1 MATHP
6 ALPVLDDAAAYRVLQ
21 TRDARFDGRLFV
33 GVTSTRIYCRPVCRV
48 RAPKPQNCRFFANA
62 ASAEQ
67 QGFRPCLRCRPEL
80 APGLSL
86 MDSSEAL
93 SSRAAVLLSQAAHEG
108 LDPALPALAAR
119 LGVTDRHLRR
129 IFVQTHGVS
138 PLAYLS
144 TQRLLLAKQLLT
156 DTALPVTEVALATGY
171 ASLRRFNASFLQ
183 RYRMSPSA
191 LRKARPDAATAGAPG
206 GPGGTP
212 AALPGAAAPHRAPVL
227 RLAWRPP
234 YDLDSALGFFA
245 RRAVPGVECVD
256 GLTLRRTLAVMHRG
270 QRLAGWLA
278 ARFVPDRHE
287 VALTVATAL
296 LPALGSVMARVRQAL
311 DLDAEPAL
319 IDPVLADIGSSSSPG
334 IRLTAVNRPGIR
346 LVGGIDGFEIAVR
359 VILGQ
364 QVTVAAAR
372 TLTLRLVDRFGQ
384 PISTPCA
391 DLTRLFPSAEALA
404 GASAESIGTLGI
416 VRQRVGALQALATEV
431 AAGRIVLH
439 RAAPLQATLDAL
451 RALPGVGDW
460 SAQLIAMRA
469 LAWPDAWPATDIGV
483 LNALRHLTGGERKAK
498 LAAAHAERWR
508 PWRAYAVMKLWLTL
522 ESPAQALL
530 KPPLQAAL
538 RTPSQSPLLA
548 SRSLKPRSLET
559 P

>member
-1 MATHP
+1 MAAHS
-6 ALPVLDDAAAYRVLQ
+6 ALPVLDAAAAYRVLQ

-48 RAPKPQNCRFFANA
+48 RAPKPENCRFFANA

-129 IFVQTHGVS
+129 IFGQTHGVS

-171 ASLRRFNASFLQ
+171 ASLRRFNAAFVQ
-183 RYRMSPSA
+183 RYRMSPST
-191 LRKARPDAATAGAPG
+191 LRKARPDDVAGTTPG
-206 GPGGTP
+206 P
-212 AALPGAAAPHRAPVL
+212 AAAGREPVL

-234 YDLDSALGFFA
+234 YDLDSTLGFFA
-245 RRAVPGVECVD
+245 RRAVPGVESVQ
-256 GLTLRRTLAVMHRG
+256 GLTLRRTLAVQHRG

-319 IDPVLADIGSSSSPG
+319 IDPVLADIGTGPGEG
-334 IRLTAVNRPGIR
+334 IRLADVDRPGIR

-372 TLTLRLVDRFGQ
+372 CLTLRLVDRFGE
-384 PISTPCA
+384 PISTPYA
-391 DLTRLFPSAEALA
+391 DLTRLFPSAQALA

-483 LNALRHLTGGERKAK
+483 LNAMRHLTGGARNAK

-522 ESPAQALL
+522 ETNLV
-530 KPPLQAAL
+530 
-538 RTPSQSPLLA
+538 
-548 SRSLKPRSLET
+548 ET